1 MSQGRVPCHQDRMG
15 PAASVDVVVVGVGDA
30 VDNGGVG
37 AGGEAAVSF
46 VVVEGLE
53 LLVASTSQ
61 TWH

>member
-1 MSQGRVPCHQDRMG
+1 MG